1 MNIEKL
7 PKFTEAASNALKQ
20 VTGEDHESVI
30 REVNAGTSELWRV
43 DGHSY
48 LVTCVD
54 ASSRELIVCC
64 YVGRD
69 VMAIADVLYRL
80 ARRQGLCAIR
90 FFTRR
95 PALARQLRRR
105 FDVKP
110 FGFVYRCEVPPS
122 VTQ

>member
-7 PKFTEAASNALKQ
+7 PKFTEAAANALRQ

-30 REVNAGTSELWRV
+30 REVNTGTSELWRV

-54 ASSRELIVCC
+54 ASSRELIVCA
-64 YVGRD
+64 YIGRD
-69 VMAIADVLYRL
+69 VMTIADVLYRL
-80 ARRQGLCAIR
+80 AKRQGLVAIR

-105 FDVKP
+105 FDVQP
-110 FGFVYRCEVPPS
+110 FGYVYRCEVPPNVS
-122 VTQ
+122 Q